1 MTTLVPALKPSRF
14 IKPTLDTPYH
24 IDFEW
29 WNKADRDLRVYLKS
43 HLCEMHR
50 EIYAESSA
58 NDSIDWVDAQIAE
71 VKPIDGILYQLRVH
85 CSQQPDYITE
95 FTSVVDAIFRVFLVN
110 DNQPLSPRQLGER
123 IRKDPDLILKTISGK
138 MVYKGIRPATGG
150 RGED

>member
-1 MTTLVPALKPSRF
+1 MTTPVPVVKPSRF
-14 IKPTLDTPYH
+14 IKPTPDTPYH

-50 EIYAESSA
+50 ELYSNSST
-58 NDSIDWVDAQIAE
+58 DETIDWVDAQTAE
-71 VKPIDGILYQLRVH
+71 IKPIDGILYQLRVH

-95 FTSVVDAIFRVFLVN
+95 FTSVVDAVFRVFLVN

-123 IRKDPDLILKTISGK
+123 IGKDPDLILKTISGK
-138 MVYKGIRPATGG
+138 TVYKGLRPATEA
-150 RGED
+150 GE